1 MALDKATLEKNI
13 ADKVSAIDCVDTSN
27 VSAEIAKIIASE
39 VAAFLEPLIT
49 AYNSH
54 THTGVITA
62 VSGGG
67 GAPAIGVAGASGITT
82 KTV

>member
-1 MALDKATLEKNI
+1 MALNTSALEKNI

-27 VSAEIAKIIASE
+27 VSAEIAKIIATE
-39 VAAFLEPLIT
+39 VANYLAPFVS

-67 GAPAIGVAGASGITT
+67 GAPAIGVPGASATTT
-82 KTV
+82 KTI